1 MPRKTA
7 NTASTINE
15 ENEVTT
21 VEATE
26 VDTAKA
32 DEAKEKQKLKVQ
44 ARNSAVKR
52 LTEAHAEELRTLLS
66 EEAEKFGV
74 TIKTRVSKEQ
84 REREQLFELVA
95 KYGLPA

>member
-1 MPRKTA
+1 MPRRTA

-44 ARNSAVKR
+44 ARNSALKR
-52 LTEAHAEELRTLLS
+52 LTEAHAEEFRTLLS

-84 REREQLFELVA
+84 REREHLEELVA

>member
-52 LTEAHAEELRTLLS
+52 LTEAHAEEFRTLLS
-66 EEAEKFGV
+66 EETEKFGV
-74 TIKTRVSKEQ
+74 TIKTRASKEE
-84 REREQLFELVA
+84 RERALFAELLEKFGEA
-95 KYGLPA
+95 K